1 MERQN
6 GTYLA
11 HFHVVINGGDVQWT
25 AAVVVD
31 HVSPTNASWTF
42 LSDPTDPVP
51 FSPYCCWHCRRIQ
64 RTRSLRP
71 QATAS
76 WSGTS
81 PFVLLNQRSA
91 WCWTKNLKVSV
102 CPLVAP
108 QYAGLKIKK
117 KKKKKTVEF
126 VVELFS
132 LLMIWQQLLFF
143 VLFWRVVFFT
153 KKNEE
158 KEYLTGDWLA
168 FSSMSHCTS
177 VSTLR

>member
-1 MERQN
+1 MDCGRRCWPREPHQCQ
-6 GTYLA
+6 L
-11 HFHVVINGGDVQWT
+11 D
-25 AAVVVD
+25 
-31 HVSPTNASWTF
+31 

-76 WSGTS
+76 WSETS

-117 KKKKKTVEF
+117 KKKQ
-126 VVELFS
+126 LN
-132 LLMIWQQLLFF
+132 LLSSCFRCWWYDNNFFFCF
-143 VLFWRVVFFT
+143 VLACCFFFT
-153 KKNEE
+153 NKKKE

>member
-1 MERQN
+1 MERRTLHTSTLLLMAAMYN
-6 GTYLA
+6 GLRPSLLTTWA
-11 HFHVVINGGDVQWT
+11 SPMPAGP
-25 AAVVVD
+25 AA
-31 HVSPTNASWTF
+31 
-42 LSDPTDPVP
+42 TDPVP

-76 WSGTS
+76 WSETS

-117 KKKKKTVEF
+117 KKN
-126 VVELFS
+126 S
-132 LLMIWQQLLFF
+132 WICC
-143 VLFWRVVFFT
+143 RVVFVVDDMTTTSFFCFVLACCFFY
-153 KKNEE
+153 KKKRGEGISNGR
-158 KEYLTGDWLA
+158 LT
-168 FSSMSHCTS
+168 SI
-177 VSTLR
+177 

>member
-1 MERQN
+1 MRLKINFQQN
-6 GTYLA
+6 GTTYLA

-42 LSDPTDPVP
+42 LFDPTDPVP

-76 WSGTS
+76 WSETS

-117 KKKKKTVEF
+117 KTVEF

-132 LLMIWQQLLFF
+132 LLMIWQQLLFLF
-143 VLFWRVVFFT
+143 CFGVLFFLQ
-153 KKNEE
+153 KKTRRRNI
-158 KEYLTGDWLA
+158 
-168 FSSMSHCTS
+168 
-177 VSTLR
+177 

>member
-1 MERQN
+1 MRFKLIPNKMERRTLHISTLLLMAAMCN
-6 GTYLA
+6 GLRPSLLTTWA
-11 HFHVVINGGDVQWT
+11 PPMPGP
-25 AAVVVD
+25 AA
-31 HVSPTNASWTF
+31 
-42 LSDPTDPVP
+42 TDPVP

-76 WSGTS
+76 WSETS

-117 KKKKKTVEF
+117 KKKTVEF

-132 LLMIWQQLLFF
+132 LLMIWQQLLFLF
-143 VLFWRVVFFT
+143 CFGVLFFLQ
-153 KKNEE
+153 KKTRRRNI
-158 KEYLTGDWLA
+158 
-168 FSSMSHCTS
+168 
-177 VSTLR
+177 